1 MMAISP
7 WRLAL
12 TALVLTLLVSSGAHA
27 QVEDVQPPHPT
38 SGDYIVL
45 RVRTATGEMPLHSL
59 VVSGSTIELTFRG
72 GGELPST
79 GTEFVPLGRLPA
91 GTYSVVV
98 TFEFT
103 FGGDEVEHIVTLP
116 PFVLVI
122 APGAVPVPI
131 LDHYTLIALVFGIA
145 IVAVITLSH
154 R

>member
-1 MMAISP
+1 VKRVAF
-7 WRLAL
+7 A
-12 TALVLTLLVSSGAHA
+12 AVLVVLLVVGDAHA
-27 QVEDVQPPHPT
+27 QVEDVQPLHPT

-45 RVRTATGEMPLHSL
+45 RARTATGEMPLHSL
-59 VVSGSTIELTFRG
+59 VVSGSTISLTFRG

-79 GTEFVPLGRLPA
+79 GTEFVALGRLSA

-122 APGAVPVPI
+122 APGALPVPF
-131 LDHYTLIALVFGIA
+131 LDPYTLIALVFGIA